1 MKIKKKD
8 TKQLGLTVSSIEK
21 PFVHLIR
28 FPEAIDVCITG
39 NEKVKPSSLC
49 LPGGSW
55 KSGPSWST
63 NFASSAA
70 IKSNSAWNY
79 IKSLWLLTFIFA
91 YKAWISGDNS

>member
-1 MKIKKKD
+1 M
-8 TKQLGLTVSSIEK
+8 EK

-28 FPEAIDVCITG
+28 FPEAIDDCITG

-55 KSGPSWST
+55 KSSPSWST

-70 IKSNSAWNY
+70 IKSNSAWNQ
-79 IKSLWLLTFIFA
+79 
-91 YKAWISGDNS
+91 DNFCGFRYLYHK